1 VPRTVLSVPR
11 LAASVSKLR
20 RLLDDQV
27 SAFAVSQQCREDLA
41 ILITEA
47 STNAVRHGHGSDA
60 IEVAIAVD
68 HDECVLEIANLDG
81 EFDESRLRATLPSAW
96 AEGGRGLPL
105 IGALA
110 DAVRILRPRPGW
122 VLIQIVKRLDGRPNR
137 SDRRGRRVG
146 V

>member
-11 LAASVSKLR
+11 RAASVTRLR
-20 RLLDDQV
+20 GLLDAQL
-27 SAFAVSQQCREDLA
+27 AARAVSQHCRDVLA

-47 STNAVRHGHGSDA
+47 STNAVRHGRAGDA
-60 IEVAIAVD
+60 FEVAIAVD
-68 HDECVLEIANLDG
+68 DEQCVLEISNPDG
-81 EFDESRLRATLPSAW
+81 DIDESKLRAGPAATG

-122 VLIQIVKRLDGRPNR
+122 VLVQIVKRLDRPATAH
-137 SDRRGRRVG
+137 
-146 V
+146 